1 MRILKLAA
9 AFSLFANYAFAGGM
23 PDEVI
28 EPATKDLGNSVES
41 TLASAADSLGQLVE
55 FAFMALFLVL

>member
-9 AFSLFANYAFAGGM
+9 AFSLFVNYAFAGGM
-23 PDEVI
+23 IDEVI
-28 EPATKDLGNSVES
+28 EYATKDLGNSVES
-41 TLASAADSLGQLVE
+41 TLTFAADSLGQLVE